1 MTPTDVNADVKTV
14 KANKPITVY
23 GIKQKLKK
31 IIFWYAFISLVIGL
45 GFAILYPLLKL
56 IPTVFNNMED
66 LGNPDVIWVPIEFS
80 TVSFQ
85 AAIRLVF
92 GNGMPII
99 QSILYAA
106 LVAAIQIFVCALA
119 GYALGR
125 VEFWGRSIIL
135 FLVILTFVVPPQS
148 LLISQYLNFK
158 DFDIFGIFTLLTGDS
173 LDLINKPITLFL
185 LAIFGFGVKQSMF
198 VFMFTQFFKGLPKE
212 LEEASL
218 IDGSGFYRT
227 YFNICLPNAIPSI
240 MTVGILSFVWNYG
253 DTYYT
258 GFFHPDGP
266 YLSIKL
272 AQTFASSNV
281 DNIIYA
287 IQTWYSLPGA
297 NVFAFDAVKQAAA
310 FIYLLPLLIIYFAVQ
325 KKIVQNF
332 EQSGIVG

>member
-1 MTPTDVNADVKTV
+1 MTQTKTSTKKQLNLYNVKESF
-14 KANKPITVY
+14 
-23 GIKQKLKK
+23 KK
-31 IIFWYAFISLVIGL
+31 IVFWYAFISLIVGL
-45 GFAILYPLLKL
+45 GFAILYPLIKL
-56 IPTVFNNMED
+56 IPTVFNNLED
-66 LGNPDVIWVPIEFS
+66 LGNPDVVWVPMEFS
-80 TVSFQ
+80 TVSFE

-92 GNGMPII
+92 GNGMPMV

-106 LVAAIQIFVCALA
+106 AIAVIQIFVCALA
-119 GYALGR
+119 GYTLGR
-125 VEFWGRSIIL
+125 VNFWGRNIVM

-148 LLISQYLNFK
+148 LLISQYLSFK
-158 DFDIFGIFTLLTGDS
+158 NFDILGIFTALSGSTI
-173 LDLINKPITLFL
+173 DLINKPITLFL

-198 VFMFTQFFKGLPKE
+198 VFIFRQFFKGLPKE

-218 IDGSGFYRT
+218 IDGCGFYRT
-227 YFNICLPNAIPSI
+227 YFRICLPNAIPAI

-272 AQTFASSNV
+272 AQTFSAANV
-281 DNIIYA
+281 NNILYA
-287 IQTWYSLPGA
+287 VQTWYSVPGA

-325 KKIVQNF
+325 KKLVQNF